1 MVLGLLPS
9 SHQTVSSYT
18 ALDIHSSYCRVV
30 LDSNDDDNDND
41 DDDDD
46 DTSVLSYQ
54 QHSQA
59 VDQSSPR

>member
-1 MVLGLLPS
+1 
-9 SHQTVSSYT
+9 
-18 ALDIHSSYCRVV
+18 V